1 MATLSK
7 TAAMAR
13 FGATFKNV
21 RWSWDARRWDGA
33 VIFIAWDDEV
43 VLGADGALVE
53 CRLAKT
59 LDPTGKILGA
69 RERQV
74 HLDEVLASGGAGY
87 VVLAT
92 AKDRDADTRSIATMS
107 DRLYSVRLERREAA
121 VYGVALGVDTAP
133 VASEDADAAVTAS
146 ARAFVEPQETER
158 RQLVLSRRGQGLFRA
173 RVDALEAACRVTGV
187 ADRGHLRASHIK
199 PWRVATDA
207 ERLDG
212 DNGLFLAPHVDH
224 LFDRGYISFDDEGR
238 LLVSP
243 LLALSVVRAW
253 GIDTSV
259 QRPVREAQ
267 RGYLA
272 YHRASV
278 FRRTADETTSVE

>member
-1 MATLSK
+1 
-7 TAAMAR
+7 MAR
-13 FGATFKNV
+13 FGAVFTNV
-21 RWSWDARRWDGA
+21 RWSWDARRWDDA
-33 VIFIAWDDEV
+33 IIFIAWDDEV
-43 VLGADGALVE
+43 VLGPDGALVE

-59 LDPTGKILGA
+59 LDPPEKNLGA
-69 RERQV
+69 RERQR
-74 HLDEVLASGGAGY
+74 HLEQVLASGGAGY

-92 AKDRDADTRSIATMS
+92 AKDRDAETRAIATMS
-107 DRLYSVRLERREAA
+107 ERLYSVRLERR
-121 VYGVALGVDTAP
+121 GVAVHGVAIGVDTAP
-133 VASEDADAAVTAS
+133 IASEDAESSVAAS
-146 ARAFVEPQETER
+146 APVVVEAQETER

-212 DNGLFLAPHVDH
+212 DNGLFLAPHIDH

-238 LLVSP
+238 VLVSP
-243 LLALSVVRAW
+243 LLAPSVVRAW
-253 GIDTSV
+253 GIDTSA
-259 QRPVREAQ
+259 QRPMREAQ
-267 RGYLA
+267 RAYLA

-278 FRRTADETTSVE
+278 FKCSVDAATSVE